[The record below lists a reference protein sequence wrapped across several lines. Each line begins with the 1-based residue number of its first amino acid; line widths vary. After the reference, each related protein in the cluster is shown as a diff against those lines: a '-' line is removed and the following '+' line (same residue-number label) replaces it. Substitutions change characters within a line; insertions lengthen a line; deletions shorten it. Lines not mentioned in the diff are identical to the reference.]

1 MKRIIIFSLFFLF
14 YLIYI
19 KPIYSM
25 VDLAGK
31 CYLKIFYD
39 SNKYYLKGNIMDIR
53 NHSYEIEP
61 KSINKIDIQ
70 NFLVVLKGPLIK
82 EFSLESLGI
91 DQKWL
96 DQNAESAVNEFLSQL
111 NPNKRNQLDNNSL
124 IRQFRNYDLIRHQLI
139 EHFNSMVSDSYPE
152 ISLEILLESGESIK
166 IYSNSQ
172 HCYALPWRIT
182 MDNQEFLVYD
192 KKISL
197 GLLSFIPE
205 DFSEKQRIQG
215 LILKKIIVSLLIKN
229 NSRNPNY
236 E

>member
-1 MKRIIIFSLFFLF
+1 
-14 YLIYI
+14 
-19 KPIYSM
+19 M